1 MLLTVCP
8 SLCASR
14 RLRNLIHNP
23 EYIHTRSTPA
33 DEQFERVRTLHGR
46 TAEQEQKFLRTAQG
60 LFDLFDISAERYDLT
75 LSAVAEGLQHI
86 DTSLS
91 AHAAR
96 QLASMCDADSNGKIS
111 VEELSQKLGYK
122 RPVILALYILC
133 LNCCPHDCLFVTV
146 PCA

>member
-1 MLLTVCP
+1 MLLSTFP

-23 EYIHTRSTPA
+23 EYIRTRSTPA

-60 LFDLFDISAERYDLT
+60 LFDLFDISTQGYDLT
-75 LSAVAEGLQHI
+75 LSAVAEGLRQV
-86 DTSLS
+86 DAALS
-91 AHAAR
+91 AHDAL

-111 VEELSQKLGYK
+111 VDELSQKLGYK
-122 RPVILALYILC
+122 RPVIFAPCILC
-133 LNCCPHDCLFVTV
+133 LNPLIVFLV
-146 PCA
+146 PCHVLDS